1 MLVDKWVTEGINI
14 ILGLF
19 TIFLFFLYFK
29 IFFTMKKKSIQV
41 FLGIA
46 LLVVWQIGILNIIGG
61 TLAPIYNIGMTLV
74 CTLVVAVNI
83 FEGKFWKKCL
93 FSITFD
99 AIWMLSEMLINNM
112 FMLYSERLANSQLFG
127 SFISKLLLFIV
138 IVALRKVITTTSMEL
153 PDSHNI
159 LLVFISAGSI
169 YIMGTVFMLAYQ
181 SEWKYAETFSLI
193 SVAVL
198 LFINV
203 LIFYIYRK
211 LADDLYVRQMNLV
224 YEQQLE
230 LSERHQKEIELSMQ
244 QMRDVR
250 HNMRNDFVS
259 ILAYAEK
266 GECGK
271 IIGFVND
278 VMENGNLKPS
288 EGVNTGNTV
297 IDSLVGYWRTTAEK
311 EGIAFQ
317 SNLCIPVD
325 IPFKSADISLI
336 LGNLLENAVEGA
348 RKADGKKYIRL
359 KIKYDRSNLLISVEN
374 NYRGELVKTKGKKL
388 QTTKADVLNHGIG
401 LPSVYRVAE
410 KYHGTVSVDD
420 SVSNRFLIRTTL
432 YGT

>member
-1 MLVDKWVTEGINI
+1 MSADKWAAGGINI

-19 TIFLFFLYFK
+19 TVFLFFLYFK
-29 IFFTMKKKSIQV
+29 TFFTMKKKSLQV
-41 FLGIA
+41 LLGVV
-46 LLVVWQIGILNIIGG
+46 LLVVWQIGILDIIGAPL
-61 TLAPIYNIGMTLV
+61 TPIYNIGVTLV

-93 FSITFD
+93 FSVTFD

-112 FMLYSERLANSQLFG
+112 LMLYSERLANSQLFG

-138 IVALRKVITTTSMEL
+138 IVALRKAITAAPMEI
-153 PDSHNI
+153 PDFHNI

-169 YIMGTVFMLAYQ
+169 YIMGTVFMLAYR
-181 SEWKYAETFSLI
+181 SEWEYAESFSLI

-198 LFINV
+198 LLINV

-211 LADDLYVRQMNLV
+211 LADDLYIRQMNLV

-271 IIGFVND
+271 IIDFVND

-288 EGVNTGNTV
+288 EAANTGNTV
-297 IDSLVGYWRTTAEK
+297 IDSLVRYWNMTAEK
-311 EGIAFQ
+311 EGIEFR
-317 SNLCIPVD
+317 SDLFIPAE
-325 IPFKSADISLI
+325 IPFKGADISLI
-336 LGNLLENAVEGA
+336 LGNLLENAIEGA
-348 RKADGKKYIRL
+348 RNADGRKYIRL
-359 KIKYDRSNLLISVEN
+359 RIKYDKRNLLITVEN
-374 NYRGELVKTKGKKL
+374 NYKGELLKTQGKKL
-388 QTTKADVLNHGIG
+388 RTTKTDVANHGIG
-401 LPSVYRVAE
+401 LSSVNRTAE
-410 KYHGTVSVDD
+410 KYQGIVSVDD
-420 SVSNRFLIRTTL
+420 SVAARFLIRVTL
-432 YGT
+432 YGR

>member
-1 MLVDKWVTEGINI
+1 MT
-14 ILGLF
+14 
-19 TIFLFFLYFK
+19 
-29 IFFTMKKKSIQV
+29 
-41 FLGIA
+41 
-46 LLVVWQIGILNIIGG
+46 
-61 TLAPIYNIGMTLV
+61 PIYNIGVTLV

-99 AIWMLSEMLINNM
+99 AIGMLTELLTNNM
-112 FMLYSERLANSQLFG
+112 LMLYSKSLANSQLFG
-127 SFISKLLLFIV
+127 LFTSKLLFLIV
-138 IVALRKVITTTSMEL
+138 IVVLRKVITTTSMEL
-153 PDSHNI
+153 PDFHNI

-169 YIMGTVFMLAYQ
+169 YIMGAVFMLAYQ

-244 QMRDVR
+244 QIRDVR

-271 IIGFVND
+271 IISFVND

-374 NYRGELVKTKGKKL
+374 NYRGELVKMKGKKL

-420 SVSNRFLIRTTL
+420 SVSNRFLIKTTL